1 MKFLKD
7 LLSHTL
13 TGKIFLTIKYLIAY
27 LKDYDYISDSF
38 YSDAFKTVIKEYL
51 GVTLKKDW
59 IGRLYA
65 VINPNINKDG
75 QFDISKT
82 ILEFDG
88 DNTNN
93 NEYLK
98 HWVYKQLT
106 LIGDVFSIKN
116 LYNYIDLKFTHV
128 GPIEAD
134 NFLLIF
140 DVVSR
145 KQFIKSLKETLLH
158 GFIYLIIA
166 LVVFLII

>member
-13 TGKIFLTIKYLIAY
+13 TGKIFLTIKYLIVY